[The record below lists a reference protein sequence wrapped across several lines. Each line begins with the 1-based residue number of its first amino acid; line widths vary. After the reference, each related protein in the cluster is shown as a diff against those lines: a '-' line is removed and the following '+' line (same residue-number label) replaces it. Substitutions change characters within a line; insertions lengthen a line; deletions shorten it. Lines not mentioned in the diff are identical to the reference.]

1 MKRRTNQQRLVA
13 GLTTLAL
20 VVTQVPTAAIAEVVN
35 EGQETA
41 VTTTQTQEEGQ
52 VETQT
57 ESSDEATVEV
67 VEPEQSAEAEQVSD
81 EQTTEVV
88 EQDVAAEENVAE
100 QTADAAAISLASEPA
115 LQVADTK
122 ADLELNIHGGKISN
136 SDLYKALKGAG
147 LLGKYGNELRRG
159 DDTKVDIRQYW
170 PGSVT
175 LLSGTYRVYSQKKS
189 LGDYT
194 DTGKTVQVKCT
205 QKVDFS
211 VSGCAQGAV
220 ENVEGLVTNLDD
232 SKGATAGSKV
242 TFTVKDVEGY
252 KVASVKVGNDE
263 LPFENGKYSL
273 TVGNSDVEVKVTY
286 KADNSSFLTV
296 ETQNSTVKVFDT
308 TFDKNS
314 HDAAEVLA
322 NTEGT
327 LTVTPDEGYAV
338 ISVKYETPNGTVYPE
353 LSFKGGVATATIK
366 SPVKDA
372 KGILTV
378 ETKKCGLVATGE
390 NVNVG
395 LAACDSSEYESL
407 IFNTAIDT
415 KESIPS
421 GLTAADLTTGLVK
434 IQYLAYTVPYVG
446 TEIWEDLDFS
456 PNDLQKLAGYHA
468 FNAEEGS
475 EETIKVTFAGNDQY
489 AGSSVQFKVTSTDDR
504 TYTNTI
510 VNNPVTIQYDANK
523 DIMKASLFAQLD
535 PKVYIQGDKQVDGI
549 TYDDFVILD
558 AKTRKEIDPN
568 DVVAGEHTVI
578 VKFKGTK
585 STATQTGLRPSEMTV
600 TVKVKKAPSSVSVA
614 SKNETYDGTAKSV
627 LDMVSSDP
635 SNDETKP
642 VVFTAGVDGDGEG
655 YVSIDFALVNSK
667 VQDVFNKYLHLDK
680 GITVGDLSS
689 KLNDQNV
696 VWLLQTGLTI
706 AGVKDPHALIENLK
720 KVASTLSEYG
730 LSGSTIYV
738 GGAPSN
744 AGVYLVTAV
753 TTSGNYKTS
762 MGMGYLYIKRDSDTM
777 NLSFIQEMDDK
788 TMSPDVAEEFN
799 YGVTVSGLPQGQT
812 TKLIVTFAGT
822 TYAGKPYL
830 KVVTLDSN
838 ADDLETKINEAA
850 PTGPGVYTQTV
861 VSVRGNYNVTPLF
874 RAYAIERVETS
885 MVLDD
890 FEDGCRETVYN
901 GEQQPVTATVY
912 DAFGNPID
920 DAYVTY
926 LYSGTT
932 LNGETITLSPY
943 APSEAGEYTV
953 KAIYWGDA
961 NYDSA
966 SVEGTFTIKRA
977 DVKFSLVD
985 LTPSYYGDEVDHRAL
1000 IEYMVDGK
1008 EGNGLL
1014 SQDQVDAIL
1023 DTLTCS
1029 GDEANHNANADG
1041 YDLKVTVPADV
1052 AADKNLNIT
1061 VEGAKHVVLPVEL
1074 TVGVADATKIAG
1086 QDDPEFSCTLY
1097 TADGEELDNQEE
1109 LLKALN
1115 VKLDRVEGEDPGEYV
1130 IFATWTDGNY
1140 VIDED
1145 TGMKTGTLTILP
1157 SLTVETDGNGTA
1169 SADKPGAAKG
1179 EKVTVTAKPVSD
1191 DYVFGGWVV
1200 TKGDATVADATS
1212 AQTTVTMGSENATV
1226 TANFIAKTKISVIA
1240 GEGGT
1245 AYATPNKGLE
1255 GETIKL
1261 VATANDGYVF
1271 SGWEVVS
1278 GDITI
1283 ADVTAAETSFVLGE
1297 KAVVINALF
1306 KKVVT
1311 PAPVNPTDDNAGKKQ
1326 ETEAKAEVAK
1336 AQVATPN
1343 TGDVINT
1350 VAPVTVFVVAAIVI
1364 AGAIL
1369 MKRKNQ

>member
-35 EGQETA
+35 EGQEAA

-57 ESSDEATVEV
+57 ESSDETTVEV
-67 VEPEQSAEAEQVSD
+67 VEPEQSAEAE
-81 EQTTEVV
+81 
-88 EQDVAAEENVAE
+88 ENVAE
-100 QTADAAAISLASEPA
+100 QTADDAAISLASEPA
-115 LQVADTK
+115 LQVASDQ
-122 ADLELNIHGGKISN
+122 ADLTLNLYGGTTTEKALYEALNNKFEKYSKKYKISK
-136 SDLYKALKGAG
+136 SDYSAEIYPQLIGSGA
-147 LLGKYGNELRRG
+147 
-159 DDTKVDIRQYW
+159 
-170 PGSVT
+170 T
-175 LLSGTYRVYSQKKS
+175 LTGLSGEYQVYYWHKTGGSTFNPKFGYGDAIGTLQVNRTQKVTFDVD
-189 LGDYT
+189 GCT
-194 DTGKTVQVKCT
+194 DGAVEKVTNVDNNEAVVGKTV
-205 QKVDFS
+205 
-211 VSGCAQGAV
+211 A
-220 ENVEGLVTNLDD
+220 
-232 SKGATAGSKV
+232 
-242 TFTVKDVEGY
+242 FTVKSVEGY
-252 KVASVKVGNDE
+252 KVKSVTADNATVKTLSPSAGTYCLEVGE
-263 LPFENGKYSL
+263 K
-273 TVGNSDVEVKVTY
+273 DVNVKVTY
-286 KADNSSFLTV
+286 EADATSTLVINSLG
-296 ETQNSTVKVFDT
+296 NSTVDFAGTKITKTDHEVT
-308 TFDKNS
+308 VPADK
-314 HDAAEVLA
+314 
-322 NTEGT
+322 TGT
-327 LTVTPDEGYAV
+327 LTVTPDDGYAV
-338 ISVKYETPNGTVYPE
+338 IDVSYNAQPIE
-353 LSFKGGVATATIK
+353 LTFKDSVATGTIT
-366 SPVKDA
+366 SPA
-372 KGILTV
+372 ENGQGLLTV
-378 ETKKCGLVATGE
+378 TTAKCGLVATGE
-390 NVNVG
+390 TVNVG

-415 KESIPS
+415 EESIPS

-434 IQYLAYTVPYVG
+434 VQYLAGELPYLG
-446 TEIWEDLDFS
+446 EQWRDLDATITSLEKF
-456 PNDLQKLAGYHA
+456 AGLHA

-489 AGSSVQFKVTSTDDR
+489 AGSSVQFKVKSTDDR
-504 TYTNTI
+504 LYTNVVT
-510 VNNPVTIQYDANK
+510 NNPVTIQYDANK
-523 DIMKASLFAQLD
+523 DYMKASLFAQLD
-535 PKVYIQGDKQVDGI
+535 PKVFIQGDKQVPGI
-549 TYDDFVILD
+549 TNDDFVILD
-558 AKTRKEIDPN
+558 ADTRDPIN
-568 DVVAGEHTVI
+568 PDYVVAGEHTVI
-578 VKFKGTK
+578 VQFKGTK
-585 STATQTGLRPSEMTV
+585 STATETGLRPSEATV
-600 TVKVKKAPSSVSVA
+600 TVKVKKAPSSTTVT
-614 SKNETYDGTAKSV
+614 SKTVTYDGTSKSV

-635 SNDETKP
+635 STDETKP
-642 VVFTAGVDGDGEG
+642 VVFTAGVDGDGKG
-655 YVSIDFALVNSK
+655 YVSIDFALVNSDVQNAINK
-667 VQDVFNKYLHLDK
+667 VLNLDK
-680 GITVGDLSS
+680 GVTVGDLSS
-689 KLNDQNV
+689 KLNDEKV
-696 VWLLQTGLTI
+696 VWSLQTFLTI
-706 AGVKDPHALIENLK
+706 AGVDDPDALIENLQ
-720 KVASTLSEYG
+720 KVVSTLEEYG

-744 AGVYLVTAV
+744 AGIYLVTAV
-753 TTSGNYKTS
+753 TTSGNYETS
-762 MGMGYLYIKRDSDTM
+762 LGMGYLYIKRDSDSM
-777 NLSFIQEMDDK
+777 SLSFSREMDDK
-788 TMSPDVAEEFN
+788 TMSPAEAENFN
-799 YGVTVSGLPQGQT
+799 YGVKVSGLPEGQT

-830 KVVTLDSN
+830 KVLTYDSTYADLN
-838 ADDLETKINEAA
+838 AMINEAA
-850 PTGPGVYTQTV
+850 PTEPGVYTQTV

-890 FEDGCRETVYN
+890 FVDGYRLTVYD
-901 GEQQPVTATVY
+901 GEEHPVTAKVY
-912 DAFGNPID
+912 DAYGNQLE

-932 LNGETITLSPY
+932 FNGETITLSPN
-943 APSEAGEYTV
+943 APTEAGEYTV

-961 NYDSA
+961 TYDSA
-966 SVEGTFTIKRA
+966 SIEGTFTIERA
-977 DVKFSLVD
+977 NVIFSLVD
-985 LTPSYYGDEVDHRAL
+985 IESYYGDEVDHAKS
-1000 IEYMVDGK
+1000 IEYIVVDQ

-1023 DTLTCS
+1023 ATLTCS
-1029 GDEANHNANADG
+1029 GDENDHNANVDG
-1041 YDLKVTVPADV
+1041 YDLKVTVPEEV

-1061 VEGAKHVVLPVEL
+1061 VEGAKHYVFPVEL
-1074 TVGVADATKIAG
+1074 TVKVNDATKIAG

-1097 TADGEELDNQEE
+1097 TADGEKLDNQEE

-1115 VKLDRVEGEDPGEYV
+1115 VKLDRADGEDPGEHT
-1130 IFATWTDGNY
+1130 IFATWTNGNY

-1169 SADKPGAAKG
+1169 SADKLGAAKG
-1179 EKVTVTAKPVSD
+1179 EKVTVTAEPVSD

-1212 AQTTVTMGSENATV
+1212 ATTTVTMGSENATV

-1326 ETEAKAEVAK
+1326 ETEAAK

-1343 TGDVINT
+1343 TGDVINA
-1350 VAPVTVFVVAAIVI
+1350 VAPVTVFVVAAIAI